1 MTPSSIQAH
10 GCPCGRDHT
19 CDVRKV
25 LTGVGALTSLPHELA
40 ALGITKPF
48 ILCDPNTYKAAA
60 AQVEALLSENGM
72 AFTTYRFSEERPE
85 PDEYAVG
92 AAVMHFDKSC
102 DGVLAVGS
110 GVVGDVSK
118 LLAGL
123 TGLPYAI
130 VATAPSMDGYASA
143 TSSMT
148 RGGLKVSIPSACAAL
163 IVGDTEILKNAPAET
178 LISGLGDMLAKYIS
192 IVEWRISHILTGEY
206 YCAAIA
212 DLVRDSLRACV
223 DNVEGLLRREDE
235 AVEAVFNGLVLCGM
249 AMSLA
254 GCSRP
259 ASGVEHYFSHLWDMR
274 GAEFGT
280 PTSTHGIQCALGTL
294 YAVRLY
300 EAVKSLTPDRGRA
313 LAYAEQFD
321 LAAWNTAL
329 REFLGRG
336 AEAMIALEEKEGKY
350 DLAKHAARLSVIA
363 ERWEELTS
371 IMEEL
376 PPATE
381 VERILRSVGCPVT
394 PEEMGLESALLPMTL
409 KASKDIRDKYVLS
422 RLLWDLGLLDDFS
435 ERICEI

>member
-1 MTPSSIQAH
+1 
-10 GCPCGRDHT
+10 
-19 CDVRKV
+19 
-25 LTGVGALTSLPHELA
+25 
-40 ALGITKPF
+40 
-48 ILCDPNTYKAAA
+48 
-60 AQVEALLSENGM
+60 
-72 AFTTYRFSEERPE
+72 
-85 PDEYAVG
+85 
-92 AAVMHFDKSC
+92 
-102 DGVLAVGS
+102 
-110 GVVGDVSK
+110 
-118 LLAGL
+118 
-123 TGLPYAI
+123 
-130 VATAPSMDGYASA
+130 
-143 TSSMT
+143 
-148 RGGLKVSIPSACAAL
+148 
-163 IVGDTEILKNAPAET
+163 VGDTEILRNAPAET
-178 LISGLGDMLAKYIS
+178 LVSGLGDMLAKHVS

-206 YCAAIA
+206 YCEAIA
-212 DLVRDSLRACV
+212 DLVRNSLKACV

-300 EAVKSLTPDRGRA
+300 ETVKSLTPHREKA
-313 LAYAEQFD
+313 LAYAENFD
-321 LAAWNTAL
+321 LTAWNTAL

-350 DLAKHAARLSVIA
+350 DPAKHATRLSVILD
-363 ERWEELTS
+363 RWEELTS

-376 PPATE
+376 PAAAE
-381 VERILRSVGCPVT
+381 VETVLRSVGCPLTV
-394 PEEMGLESALLPMTL
+394 EELGLKPALLPMTL

-422 RLLWDLGLLDDFS
+422 RLLWDLGVLDDFA

>member
-10 GCPCGRDHT
+10 GCSCGRDHT

-25 LTGVGALTSLPHELA
+25 LTGVGALTALPHELA

-60 AQVEALLSENGM
+60 ARVEALLTESGM
-72 AFTTYRFSEERPE
+72 TFTTFRFSAERPE

-92 AAVMHFDKSC
+92 AAVMNFDKSC
-102 DGVLAVGS
+102 DGILAVGS

-118 LLAGL
+118 LLANL

-148 RGGLKVSIPSACAAL
+148 RGGLKVSIPSTCATL
-163 IVGDTEILKNAPAET
+163 IVGDTEILKNAPTEA
-178 LISGLGDMLAKYIS
+178 LISGLGDMLAKYVS
-192 IVEWRISHILTGEY
+192 IVEWKISHILTGEY
-206 YCAAIA
+206 YCEAIA
-212 DLVRDSLRACV
+212 ELVRDSLRVCV
-223 DNVEGLLRREDE
+223 DNVEGLLHRENE

-294 YAVRLY
+294 YAIRLY
-300 EAVKSLTPDRGRA
+300 EEIRSLTPDRSKA
-313 LAYAEQFD
+313 LTYAEQFD
-321 LAAWNTAL
+321 LTAWNTAL
-329 REFLGRG
+329 RAFLGRG
-336 AEAMIALEEKEGKY
+336 AETMIALEEKEGKY
-350 DLAKHAARLSVIA
+350 NLTKHSARLSVILDH
-363 ERWEELTS
+363 WEELTS
-371 IMEEL
+371 IMAEL
-376 PPATE
+376 PAADE
-381 VERILRSVGCPVT
+381 VEHILRSVGCPVT
-394 PEEMGLESALLPMTL
+394 PEEIGLASDLLPMTL

-435 ERICEI
+435 ERIREI